1 MSRFLAA
8 LVAVTAG
15 LLALPERAAACSCAV
30 GDPRQML
37 READAAFV
45 GTLVARHVE
54 RQDGRLFSS
63 GDPAMLVFRV
73 EEAVKGDLGELVEVE
88 TAASGASCGIEAP
101 VGQRIGLF
109 LTRTSGGW
117 ASSLC
122 QQIDPS
128 VLLAAAATDLLP
140 NEPGGITDARPLYS
154 ALEDLISLLRPLCAP
169 RLLAFLR
176 Y

>member
-1 MSRFLAA
+1 MSRLLAA
-8 LVAVTAG
+8 LVVVTVG
-15 LLALPERAAACSCAV
+15 LLALPEPAAACSCAA
-30 GDPRQML
+30 GDPRQVL

-63 GDPAMLVFRV
+63 GDPATLVFRV

-88 TAASGASCGIEAP
+88 TAVSGVSCGIEAA
-101 VGQRIGLF
+101 VGQRLGLF
-109 LTRTSGGW
+109 LTRTSDGW
-117 ASSLC
+117 TSSLC

-128 VLLAAAATDLLP
+128 VLLAAAAADLPP
-140 NEPGGITDARPLYS
+140 NEPGGIADARPLYS
-154 ALEDLISLLRPLCAP
+154 ALEALISLLRPLCAP